1 MITSIRRS
9 LVLAAALAVAC
20 GGESDPFKAKIP
32 GDGVAAIDTAMMMH
46 HISVLASDSLL
57 GRAPGTLGEERT
69 AAYVEAMFSGMGL
82 KPGNPDGTYFQKVPL
97 VGITVTNNPTL
108 TFAKGGAKASL
119 KWRDDFVA
127 WTKHVSPTAALSS
140 SPLVFVGYGIE
151 APEFGWDDFK
161 GVDLKGKTMVV
172 LVNDPP
178 VADTALFG
186 GVRMTYYG
194 RWTYKYEQGMKHW
207 AAGVLLVHET
217 GPAGYPFTVVQGK
230 IAEQFDLVT
239 PDKNVKRSNVEG
251 WITLDQAKALFA
263 MAGQDFDSLKAKA
276 ATKEFAPVP
285 LGVTAS
291 LSLKNKLRTV
301 DSRNFIAKVEGSDST
316 LKHEYVIYN
325 AHWDHFGV
333 GTKVNGD
340 SIYNGASDNATGV
353 AGLLT
358 IAKAFAILA
367 PPKRSVLFL
376 AVTAEEQGLLGSQY
390 YATNPLYPIEK
401 TVAVINMDG
410 LNTWGKTSD
419 IVVMGYGAS
428 DLDDYARAA
437 AEEQGGRVLVPDA
450 EPEKGYYYR
459 SDHFNF
465 AKVGVPAF
473 YPGSGI
479 TFIGKD
485 STYGMQKRAEYVANH
500 YHKPSDD
507 IKPAWDL
514 SGAVQDAQFYYK
526 IGYRVAIAPTWPQW
540 KPGNEFRAVR
550 EASLKK

>member
-1 MITSIRRS
+1 MNTSIRRS
-9 LVLAAALAVAC
+9 LVLAATLAVAC
-20 GGESDPFKAKIP
+20 GGEADPFKAKIP
-32 GDGVAAIDTAMMMH
+32 GDGIAAIDTAMMMH
-46 HISVLASDSLL
+46 HIRVLADDSLL

-69 AAYVEAMFSGMGL
+69 AAYIEAMFSGMAL

-97 VGITVTNNPTL
+97 VGITVTNSPTL
-108 TFAKGGAKASL
+108 TFAKGGTRQSL

-127 WTKHVSPTAALSS
+127 WTKHVSPAAALNN

-178 VADTALFG
+178 VADTAVFG
-186 GVRMTYYG
+186 GKRMTYYG
-194 RWTYKYEQGMKHW
+194 RWTYKYEQGMKHK

-217 GPAGYPFTVVQGK
+217 EPAGYPFTVVQGK
-230 IAEQFDLVT
+230 VAEQFDLVT
-239 PDKNVKRSNVEG
+239 PDKNMGRSDIEG

-291 LSLKNKLRTV
+291 VSLRNKLRTI

-316 LKHEYVIYN
+316 LKNEYVIYN
-325 AHWDHFGV
+325 AHWDYFGI
-333 GTKVNGD
+333 GAKVNGD

-358 IAKAFAILA
+358 IAKAFAMLA

-376 AVTAEEQGLLGSQY
+376 SVTAEEQGLLGSQY

-479 TFIGKD
+479 TFVGKD

-507 IKPAWDL
+507 IKPDWDI
-514 SGAVQDAQFYYK
+514 SGAVQDAQLYYK